1 VRRCKDLLFL
11 VVAKHSAE
19 LCPGGTVRPDKE
31 FRAKVAESMKKSGV
45 KEIAGYMDA
54 PGHVFYFVLET
65 DDNTALNNAVE
76 PLRIV
81 GEVTITPVLN
91 WSEGVAWA
99 QKIGIQK

>member
-1 VRRCKDLLFL
+1 MI
-11 VVAKHSAE
+11 VAKHTIE
-19 LCPGGTVRPDKE
+19 NCPGGVIRPDRE
-31 FRAKVAESMKKSGV
+31 FIKKIEESIKKSGV
-45 KEIAGYMDA
+45 KLIDGYMDA

-81 GEVTITPVLN
+81 GDVTITPVLN